1 MKKIKKSFEK
11 GVDICVVMVYNVV
24 TKLKKEV
31 NKMIKTNELKKAV
44 IELAKEHDAQYAED
58 CVKAFLKQRKI
69 NFEQYLEMMNVLY
82 N

>member
-1 MKKIKKSFEK
+1 
-11 GVDICVVMVYNVV
+11 MVYNVV

-44 IELAKEHDAQYAED
+44 IELEKEHDAQYAED

>member
-1 MKKIKKSFEK
+1 
-11 GVDICVVMVYNVV
+11 
-24 TKLKKEV
+24 
-31 NKMIKTNELKKAV
+31 MIKTNELKKAV
-44 IELAKEHDAQYAED
+44 IELEKEHDAQYAED